1 MRENVVQAALR
12 HKVIAI
18 ARGVAPEQ
26 SLPLARALYA
36 GGIRL
41 LELTFAQKEPESFR
55 QTAASIARLRQEFGE
70 EMFMG
75 AGTVLTV
82 EQAELAH
89 EAGAQFI
96 VSPDVNADVIRRT
109 VELGMASFPGA
120 MTPTE
125 VMTAHRAGA
134 DLVKLFP
141 VARLG
146 AAYVKDLVAPISH
159 VPLLA
164 VGGVNVDNAAEFLKA
179 GCVGVGVGG
188 QLVNKEKIAAG
199 DWAGITETARRMMAA
214 VEQG

>member
-26 SLPLARALYA
+26 SLALARALYA
-36 GGIRL
+36 GGIRM
-41 LELTFAQKEPESFR
+41 LELTFVQKEPESFR

-70 EMFMG
+70 EMFVG

-109 VELGMASFPGA
+109 VELDMASFPGA

-164 VGGVNVDNAAEFLKA
+164 VGGVNANNAAEFLKA

-199 DWAGITETARRMMAA
+199 DWAGITETARQLMAV

>member
-1 MRENVVQAALR
+1 MREHVVQAALR

-26 SLPLARALYA
+26 SLPLAKALYD

-41 LELTFAQKEPESFR
+41 LELTFVQKEPESFR

-70 EMFMG
+70 EMLVG

-82 EQAELAH
+82 EQAEVAH

-96 VSPDVNADVIRRT
+96 VSPDVNVDVIRRT
-109 VELGMASFPGA
+109 VELGMASMPGA
-120 MTPTE
+120 MTATE
-125 VMTAHRAGA
+125 VMMAYRAGA
-134 DLVKLFP
+134 DFVKLFP

-146 AAYVKDLVAPISH
+146 PAYVKDLVAPISH

-188 QLVNKEKIAAG
+188 QLVNREKIARG
-199 DWAGITETARRMMAA
+199 DWAGITETARQLVQTMK
-214 VEQG
+214 